1 MITEEQKL
9 YLKSLRGAVLRLPA
23 SYFDEINPGDEAV
36 SRMFRTAYA
45 QSQAELIYTWF
56 LEEKI
61 VLPEKLKGQ
70 LQLSYD
76 HALHRELLMNTE
88 RARIF
93 DFMDEQGIWH
103 CPLKGIQIQ
112 PLYPSVAPDMRRIMI
127 FWWIRST
134 ARRSADTWKNEDTR
148 HLLHLENM
156 IVT

>member
-9 YLKSLRGAVLRLPA
+9 YLKILRGAVLRLPA

-36 SRMFRTAYA
+36 NRMFRTAYA

-76 HALHRELLMNTE
+76 HALHRELLMNAE

-93 DFMDEQGIWH
+93 DFMD
-103 CPLKGIQIQ
+103 
-112 PLYPSVAPDMRRIMI
+112 
-127 FWWIRST
+127 
-134 ARRSADTWKNEDTR
+134 
-148 HLLHLENM
+148 
-156 IVT
+156 